1 MIRVNRPSEPPGF
14 LQQRKLWEKELQ
26 RGIDQPNP
34 VPVTVIWRKIRQRKA
49 MGMFAEALFT
59 AFHHKCAFC
68 ESKTEH
74 VSPLHIEHYQPKNT
88 SAFRVYMFDWHNW
101 LVACMAC
108 NSNKGERFD
117 ICDDRLCLLDPTT
130 EDPGEHIDFLAAQII
145 PKTIRGKKTIEQ
157 IRLYRIDL
165 EKARALWLLD
175 IEKLLLLAIRVPEA
189 RTTARELLIWA
200 MQDDAPYTAMVRSY
214 LRRRVPKLA
223 DPAIPH
229 SVVQLDEPA
238 RKLNDI
244 LNRYQTELQELE

>member
-26 RGIDQPNP
+26 TGMNQPNP
-34 VPVTVIWRKIRQRKA
+34 VPVTTIWRIFRQRKA
-49 MGMFAEALFT
+49 MQVFAEMLFT
-59 AFHHKCAFC
+59 ASHHKCVFC
-68 ESKTEH
+68 ESKTEN
-74 VSPLHIEHYQPKNT
+74 VSPLHIEHYRPKNT
-88 SAFRVYMFDWHNW
+88 SAFLIYMFDWRNW

-117 ICDDRLCLLDPTT
+117 ICDDRPCLLDPTT
-130 EDPGEHIDFLAAQII
+130 EDPGEHIDFLSAQII

-157 IRLYRIDL
+157 IRLHRIDL

-200 MQDDAPYTAMVRSY
+200 MQDDAPYAAMARSY
-214 LRRRVPKLA
+214 LRRYAPKLA

-229 SVVQLDEPA
+229 PTVQLDEPA
-238 RKLNDI
+238 RKLNEI
-244 LNRYQTELQELE
+244 LNRYQAELQELE